1 MSGNERK
8 TIRFGETGIGAPTA
22 DIDRVLLTDG
32 MVFVAHRI
40 EVRPS
45 LVYGYYVVF
54 DGEDFNGEE
63 FHGYSTS
70 CVILQQAKT
79 LLEKYGGKDGTLA
92 VGVLCSVKELI
103 GEKTGR
109 RVCTLV

>member
-54 DGEDFNGEE
+54 DGVDFNGEE

-70 CVILQQAKT
+70 CAILQQAKS
-79 LLEKYGGKDGTLA
+79 LLEKYGGKDGTLT

-103 GEKTGR
+103 SKTTGR
-109 RVCTLV
+109 RVCILR